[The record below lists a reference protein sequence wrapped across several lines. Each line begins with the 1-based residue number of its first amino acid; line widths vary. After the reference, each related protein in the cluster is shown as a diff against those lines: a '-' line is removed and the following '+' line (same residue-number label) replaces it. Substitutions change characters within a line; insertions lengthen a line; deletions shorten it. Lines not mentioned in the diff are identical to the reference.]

1 MDLTT
6 LRAVLSD
13 LRPKLL
19 PSRFEKAQQ
28 PDPATLQL
36 GFRSLQGMLW
46 LELSWQA
53 DAPRLVQIPPPPRQ
67 GAGST
72 LSQQIQHS
80 LRQMALIELVQTR
93 ATERARRFE
102 GRTVEVL
109 VEGPSRKNPDTL
121 EGRTR
126 CNKIVIFDGAP
137 RHIGQ
142 LMDVKITRA
151 GSFTLYGD
159 PAIVNLD

>member
-53 DAPRLVQIPPPPRQ
+53 DAPRFVQIPPPPRQ

-80 LRQMALIELVQTR
+80 LRQMALIELVQTGF
-93 ATERARRFE
+93 ERVVEFRMAPRP
-102 GRTVEVL
+102 GRSFWHPPALRNSSVASVA
-109 VEGPSRKNPDTL
+109 VAPIQ
-121 EGRTR
+121 RTR
-126 CNKIVIFDGAP
+126 
-137 RHIGQ
+137 
-142 LMDVKITRA
+142 
-151 GSFTLYGD
+151 SSGD
-159 PAIVNLD
+159 CCGLERS